1 MQNPREPQEYD
12 NSLKALF
19 GDEAATILPQ
29 LLPGTELIDEQNI
42 EIDRSKLRA
51 DLVYNVLQ
59 KGLPHILHM
68 ELQTGADADMPLR
81 LLQYHVGL
89 LVKHKKPVISV
100 VLYPFKVKAPAP
112 PFEEMSADEV
122 VLFLKYQEL
131 RMWEMEACK
140 FVQGHAVCVYT
151 LLPAMKGASVS
162 LLVQALE
169 EMEQYYSKEELRHH
183 LGRFYRIMQ
192 KSKTMSKYDKQ
203 QVKEV
208 LDMQYGRDWF
218 IDTMPEVIDRVAQGE
233 ARGEARGKVE
243 GKVEGVQQ
251 SLLLIISTHFPALE
265 KLAQQQVARI
275 TDLNV
280 LHQLVK
286 QIVIASSE
294 EEVRQLLNRTIA

>member
-1 MQNPREPQEYD
+1 
-12 NSLKALF
+12 
-19 GDEAATILPQ
+19 
-29 LLPGTELIDEQNI
+29 
-42 EIDRSKLRA
+42 
-51 DLVYNVLQ
+51 
-59 KGLPHILHM
+59 
-68 ELQTGADADMPLR
+68 
-81 LLQYHVGL
+81 
-89 LVKHKKPVISV
+89 
-100 VLYPFKVKAPAP
+100 
-112 PFEEMSADEV
+112 
-122 VLFLKYQEL
+122 
-131 RMWEMEACK
+131 
-140 FVQGHAVCVYT
+140 
-151 LLPAMKGASVS
+151 MKGASVS

-243 GKVEGVQQ
+243 GVQQ